1 MGLQREF
8 LCTFYGLDV
17 AGFRFM
23 QRIPSIFA
31 VVSVTFVLFARFV
44 LIFSFRNS
52 NWKLELQS
60 VFGGVGEMLH

>member
-1 MGLQREF
+1 
-8 LCTFYGLDV
+8 
-17 AGFRFM
+17 M

-44 LIFSFRNS
+44 LIFSFRTW